1 MVWGPDTGFFAY
13 MCGCLVVVED
23 LHSGAQ
29 RHWPDHPKAISTLA
43 LSHDAQIL
51 ASALGCSG
59 STPRGQIRIWD
70 VPWGSSRQLA
80 SHHDAAMQALAFS
93 PDDGLLVALGW
104 LGMWAEGD
112 G

>member
-1 MVWGPDTGFFAY
+1 MGVRRG
-13 MCGCLVVVED
+13 
-23 LHSGAQ
+23 Q
-29 RHWPDHPKAISTLA
+29 RATATLPTA
-43 LSHDAQIL
+43 CPLAPQIL